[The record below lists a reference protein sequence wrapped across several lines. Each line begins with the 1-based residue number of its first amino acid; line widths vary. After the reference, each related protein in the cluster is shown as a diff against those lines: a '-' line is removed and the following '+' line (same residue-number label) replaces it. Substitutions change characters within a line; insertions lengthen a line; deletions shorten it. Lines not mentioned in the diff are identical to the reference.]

1 MTFDFS
7 FQQPTHY
14 LTISSHNDDQIDASG
29 DGEKVQ
35 LKKLVGQMKTN
46 LCNIS
51 ILSEPDLELLSNMD
65 PNSVADITGREFV
78 DQLKETSGR

>member
-1 MTFDFS
+1 MTDS
-7 FQQPTHY
+7 T
-14 LTISSHNDDQIDASG
+14 SG
-29 DGEKVQ
+29 DVEKVQ

-65 PNSVADITGREFV
+65 PNSVADITGRDFV
-78 DQLKETSGR
+78 EQLKETSGR

>member
-1 MTFDFS
+1 V
-7 FQQPTHY
+7 
-14 LTISSHNDDQIDASG
+14 TITTRNPNNIDSIDSAG
-29 DGEKVQ
+29 EGEKVH

-46 LCNIS
+46 MCNVS

-65 PNSVADITGREFV
+65 PNDVQDITGRDFV

>member
-1 MTFDFS
+1 MTLNFLTVYL
-7 FQQPTHY
+7 QATHY
-14 LTISSHNDDQIDASG
+14 LTITSHNDDTT
-29 DGEKVQ
+29 DGTEKVH

-65 PNSVADITGREFV
+65 PNSVADITGRDFV